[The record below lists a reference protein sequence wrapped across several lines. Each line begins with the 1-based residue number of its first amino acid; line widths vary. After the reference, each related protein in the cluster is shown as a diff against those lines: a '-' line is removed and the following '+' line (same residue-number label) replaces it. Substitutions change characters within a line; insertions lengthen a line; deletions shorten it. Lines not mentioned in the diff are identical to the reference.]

1 MQQIL
6 EDEIW
11 QYKYPPFNDFF
22 QTQASSHSTQVTS
35 DESDASDSE
44 QEPNNF
50 LRDFPSYVIGFL
62 NPFET
67 DDNVR
72 SEAQTALEQANP
84 IQLFGSQQQ
93 QARKSQE
100 TQNTFTLD
108 DDLWIWKG

>member
-1 MQQIL
+1 VQQIL

-22 QTQASSHSTQVTS
+22 EIQASSLSAQVTS
-35 DESDASDSE
+35 EESDASDSE

-50 LRDFPSYVIGFL
+50 LRDLPSYVIGFL
-62 NPFET
+62 NPFES

-72 SEAQTALEQANP
+72 FEAQSGFEQPNP
-84 IQLFGSQQQ
+84 IQVFGSQQQ
-93 QARKSQE
+93 QARRFQE
-100 TQNTFTLD
+100 TQNSFTLD